1 MDRRVH
7 SGGGDVPVTVR
18 VTTLKGAAAGAYYV
32 EALPNYCLDA
42 DEPRGIWHG
51 QAAGMLGLC
60 GSVDDEAFLALM
72 AGLDPR
78 DPDRLLGNGYS
89 VKSVRGFDV
98 TASSPKSVSVLW
110 AVGDDWVRAEVLA
123 AHDAA
128 VAAVAG
134 WIEAHAHTR
143 FRMGGEVVVVDAE
156 GIVAAGFRQHT
167 SRALDPQL
175 HTHLVVANRV
185 KSPDGRW
192 LALDARTL
200 KRDQRTLSALFH
212 AAERAELTRRLG
224 VEWGPVVNGIAEID
238 GIDRRV
244 LDEFSTRTKAVNA
257 RLSVKLDR
265 FEQTMGREPTQR
277 ERWQLEREAAVDSRP
292 AKDHAVNADVLHERW
307 VGQLRDLGVDPEAL
321 VAGVIGRSL
330 DAHRDVGDLDPLASI
345 DAAMDALAERQSS
358 WRPAEIVRELAAH
371 FPTTLAGTAGEVV
384 AVADL
389 LGYGIGAGQGMELGP
404 PAPAGVERRGS
415 DGRPITEG
423 ALDRAITQWWILEE
437 EAFVLDWAAR
447 GIDPTQHL
455 SCRATL
461 DRCPTEASS
470 AQREAAAAI
479 AGTAP
484 LVLVVGPAGTGKTTA
499 MRPAIEQIHW
509 EGRVV
514 FGVAPSAIAAGV
526 LSAETGVAADTIDK
540 LLAEHRTGN
549 PTSTFDLAAGATVI
563 VDEAGMLATP
573 KLAELI
579 RLAEDRSWRVALV
592 GDPLQFSAIGRGGM
606 FGMIVDTHGGIELDR
621 VHRFTNDWE
630 RTASLQLRRGDP
642 AVADTYEREGRL
654 HGGTVEQIERAAVSA
669 WWRHRQAGESTLLMA
684 PSNET
689 VDRLNQAAQQ
699 RRIRAGEIGT
709 GEWLEYPNGLRLHV
723 GDEIATRRNDRTI
736 ETDRHE
742 MVRNR
747 DIWTVTAVNDD
758 FSITAR
764 GATGTVTLPAAYL
777 CDHVELAY
785 AVTAMGAQGRTVDHA
800 ITVIDTVTDVRNL
813 YVPMTRGRDSNHAY
827 LAVEG
832 EDTPASVFARY
843 LTNDWINLPAHQRAQ
858 ELWAPTGLEPDFRTP
873 AASRDDDFGI
883 GL

>member
-1 MDRRVH
+1 VH
-7 SGGGDVPVTVR
+7 SGGGDPVTVR

-32 EALPNYCLDA
+32 EALPNYYLDA

-51 QAAGMLGLC
+51 QAAGMLDLLGT
-60 GSVDDEAFLALM
+60 VEDEAFLALM

-78 DPDRLLGNGYS
+78 DPERLLGNGYS
-89 VKSVRGFDV
+89 ETSVRGFDV

-244 LDEFSTRTKAVNA
+244 IEEFSTRTKAVNA
-257 RLSVKLDR
+257 RLSKKLDR

-345 DAAMDALAERQSS
+345 DAAIDSLAEQQSS
-358 WRPAEIVRELAAH
+358 WRPAEIVRELAAQ
-371 FPTTLAGTAGEVV
+371 FPTTLAATAEEVV

-404 PAPAGVERRGS
+404 PVPAGVERRGS
-415 DGRPITEG
+415 DGRPITES

-437 EAFVLDWAAR
+437 EAFVLDWAAH

-455 SCRATL
+455 SNRATL

-484 LVLVVGPAGTGKTTA
+484 VVLVVGPAGTGKTTA
-499 MRPAIEQIHW
+499 MRPAVEQLHQD
-509 EGRVV
+509 GRVV

-540 LLAEHRTGN
+540 LLAEHRTGH
-549 PTSTFDLAAGATVI
+549 PKPAFDLPQGATVI
-563 VDEAGMLATP
+563 VDEAGMLGTA

-579 RLAEDRSWRVALV
+579 RLAEDRSWRVAMV
-592 GDPLQFSAIGRGGM
+592 GDPFQFSAVGRGGM
-606 FGMIVDTHGGIELDR
+606 FGMLVDTHGGIELDR

-654 HGGTVEQIERAAVSA
+654 HGGTVEQMERAAIA
-669 WWRHRQAGESTLLMA
+669 GWWRHWTRDETVLLMA
-684 PSNET
+684 PSNDT
-689 VDRLNQAAQQ
+689 VQQLNERAQQ
-699 RRIRAGEIGT
+699 RRIAAGELDPDRFVETADGV
-709 GEWLEYPNGLRLHV
+709 RLHV
-723 GDEIATRRNDRTI
+723 GDVIATRRNDRSI
-736 ETDRHE
+736 ETNRHE
-742 MVRNR
+742 MIHNRN
-747 DIWTVTAVNDD
+747 TFT
-758 FSITAR
+758 ITALQHDGR
-764 GATGTVTLPAAYL
+764 IAAVGDTGLVILPASYVAN
-777 CDHVELAY
+777 HVELAY

-800 ITVIDTVTDVRNL
+800 ITVIDGVTDVRNI
-813 YVPMTRGRDSNHAY
+813 YVPMTRGRESNHAY
-827 LAVEG
+827 LTTDG
-832 EDTPASVFARY
+832 EDTATDVFARY
-843 LTNDWINLPAHQRAQ
+843 LTNDWIDLPAHQRAQ
-858 ELWAPTGLEPDFRTP
+858 ELWAPTGLEPDFRTR
-873 AASRDDDFGI
+873 AASRHDDFGI
-883 GL
+883 DL

>member
-32 EALPNYCLDA
+32 EALPNYYLDA
-42 DEPRGIWHG
+42 DEPRGVWHG
-51 QAAGMLGLC
+51 RAAGMLGLS
-60 GSVDDEAFLALM
+60 GSVEDEAFLALM
-72 AGLDPR
+72 AGMDPR
-78 DPDRLLGNGYS
+78 DPERLLGNGYS
-89 VKSVRGFDV
+89 EKSVRGFDV

-134 WIEAHAHTR
+134 WVEAHAHTR
-143 FRMGGEVVVVDAE
+143 FRLGGEVVVVDAE

-244 LDEFSTRTKAVNA
+244 VEEFSTRTKAVVA

-292 AKDHAVNADVLHERW
+292 AKDHAVNAGILHERW
-307 VGQLRDLGVDPEAL
+307 VGQLRDLGVDPEQL
-321 VAGVIGRSL
+321 VAGVLGRSL
-330 DAHRDVGDLDPLASI
+330 EAQCDFDVLDQYGLVE
-345 DAAMDALAERQSS
+345 AAIDALAEQQSS
-358 WRPAEIVRELAAH
+358 WRPAEIVREVAALL
-371 FPTTLAGTAGEVV
+371 PTTLAATAGEVV
-384 AVADL
+384 GVADI

-404 PAPAGVERRGS
+404 PVPAGVERRLS
-415 DGRPITEG
+415 DDRPITE
-423 ALDRAITQWWILEE
+423 AASDRAITQWWILKE
-437 EAFVLDWAAR
+437 EAFILDWAGR
-447 GIDPTQHL
+447 GVDPAQTR
-455 SCRATL
+455 SSRTTL
-461 DRCPTEASS
+461 ERCPTEASS

-484 LVLVVGPAGTGKTTA
+484 VVLVVGPAGTGKTTA
-499 MRPAIEQIHW
+499 LRPAVEQLHAD
-509 EGRVV
+509 GRVV
-514 FGVAPSAIAAGV
+514 FGVAPSAIAASV
-526 LSAETGVAADTIDK
+526 LNAETGVRADTIDK
-540 LLAEHRTGN
+540 LLAEHRTGR
-549 PTSTFDLAAGATVI
+549 PHPTFDLPPGATVI

-573 KLAELI
+573 KLAELAH
-579 RLAEDRSWRVALV
+579 LAEQKRWRVALV
-592 GDPLQFSAIGRGGM
+592 GDPMQFSAVGRGGM
-606 FGMIVDTHGGIELDR
+606 FGMLVDTHGAIELDR

-630 RTASLQLRRGDP
+630 RAASLQLRRGDP
-642 AVADTYEREGRL
+642 TVADTYERQGRL

-669 WWRHRQAGESTLLMA
+669 WWRHRKAGESTLLMA

-689 VDRLNQAAQQ
+689 VDRLNQAAQR
-699 RRIRAGEIGT
+699 RRIAAGELAD
-709 GEWLEYPNGLRLHV
+709 GECFVLPNGVRLHV
-723 GDEIATRRNDRTI
+723 GDEIATRHNDRAI

-747 DIWTVTAVNDD
+747 NTWTITAINDD
-758 FSITAR
+758 WTITAR
-764 GATGTVTLPAAYL
+764 GSTGTVALPAEYL

-785 AVTAMGAQGRTVDHA
+785 AITAMGAQGKTVDHA
-800 ITVIDTVTDVRNL
+800 ITVIDITTDVRNL
-813 YVPMTRGRDSNHAY
+813 YVPMTRGRETNHAY
-827 LAVEG
+827 LTIEG
-832 EDTPASVFARY
+832 EDTAADAFARY
-843 LTNDWINLPAHQRAQ
+843 LTNDWIDLPAHQRAQ
-858 ELWAPTGLEPDFRTP
+858 ELWIPTGLEPAPRTAP
-873 AASRDDDFGI
+873 VISVEASSI

>member
-1 MDRRVH
+1 M
-7 SGGGDVPVTVR
+7 TVR

-32 EALPNYCLDA
+32 EALPNYYLDA

-51 QAAGMLGLC
+51 RAAGMLGLS
-60 GSVDDEAFLALM
+60 GAVDDVAFLALM

-78 DPDRLLGNGYS
+78 DPGRLLGTGYS
-89 VKSVRGFDV
+89 ERSVRGFDV

-110 AVGDDWVRAEVLA
+110 AVGDDHVRAEVLA

-128 VAAVAG
+128 VAAVAE
-134 WIEAHAHTR
+134 WIETHAHTR
-143 FRMGGEVVVVDAE
+143 FRMGGKVVVVDAE

-224 VEWGPVVNGIAEID
+224 VEWGPVVNGIAEIA

-244 LDEFSTRTKAVNA
+244 IEEFSTRTKAVTA

-265 FEQTMGREPTQR
+265 FEQTMGREPTRR

-307 VGQLRDLGVDPEAL
+307 VGQLRDLGVDPERL
-321 VAGVIGRSL
+321 VASVIGRSIGAEATLEVL
-330 DAHRDVGDLDPLASI
+330 DRNRLI
-345 DAAMDALAERQSS
+345 DEAIAALAEQQSS
-358 WRPAEIVRELAAH
+358 WRPAEIARELAAVL
-371 FPTTLAGTAGEVV
+371 PTAVVASAGELVGWVDV
-384 AVADL
+384 AAHDDAVFR
-389 LGYGIGAGQGMELGP
+389 GMELGP
-404 PAPAGVERRGS
+404 PAPAGVERRVS
-415 DGRPITEG
+415 DGRPITE
-423 ALDRAITQWWILEE
+423 AASDRAITQWWILQE
-437 EAFVLDWAAR
+437 EAFVLDWAAH
-447 GIDPTQHL
+447 GVDPTQHL
-455 SCRATL
+455 SNRATL

-484 LVLVVGPAGTGKTTA
+484 VVIVVGPAGTGKTTA
-499 MRPAIEQIHW
+499 MRPAVQQLQA

-514 FGVAPSAIAAGV
+514 FGVAPSAIAASV
-526 LSAETGVAADTIDK
+526 LAEETGAQADTIDK
-540 LLAEHRTGN
+540 LLTEHRTGH
-549 PTSTFDLAAGATVI
+549 PKSAFDLPAGATVI
-563 VDEAGMLATP
+563 VDEAGMLATA

-579 RLAEDRSWRVALV
+579 RLAEQNQWRVAMV
-592 GDPLQFSAIGRGGM
+592 GDPLQFSAVGRGGM
-606 FGMIVDTHGGIELDR
+606 FGMLVDTHGGIELDR
-621 VHRFTNDWE
+621 VHRFSNNWE
-630 RTASLQLRRGDP
+630 RAASLQLRRGDP
-642 AVADTYEREGRL
+642 AVADLYEREGRL
-654 HGGTVEQIERAAVSA
+654 HGGTSEQIERAAISA
-669 WWRHRQAGESTLLMA
+669 WWRHRKHDEIVLLMA
-684 PSNET
+684 PSNDT
-689 VDRLNQAAQQ
+689 VDRLNQRAQQ
-699 RRIRAGEIGT
+699 RRIIAGELDPARFVETTEGV
-709 GEWLEYPNGLRLHV
+709 RLHV
-723 GDEIATRRNDRTI
+723 GDVIATRRNDRSI

-747 DIWTVTAVNDD
+747 NTFTITYLHADGGIAAVGD
-758 FSITAR
+758 
-764 GATGTVTLPAAYL
+764 TGWVTLPNRYVA
-777 CDHVELAY
+777 DHVELAY

-800 ITVIDTVTDVRNL
+800 ITVIDNVTDVRNL

-827 LAVEG
+827 LTVDS
-832 EDTPASVFARY
+832 EDTPADVFARY
-843 LTNDWINLPAHQRAQ
+843 LTNDWIDLPAHQRAR
-858 ELWAPTGLEPDFRTP
+858 ELWAPAGREPDWRAP

-883 GL
+883 DL

>member
-1 MDRRVH
+1 
-7 SGGGDVPVTVR
+7 
-18 VTTLKGAAAGAYYV
+18 
-32 EALPNYCLDA
+32 
-42 DEPRGIWHG
+42 
-51 QAAGMLGLC
+51 
-60 GSVDDEAFLALM
+60 
-72 AGLDPR
+72 
-78 DPDRLLGNGYS
+78 LGNGYS
-89 VKSVRGFDV
+89 EKSVRGFDV

-134 WIEAHAHTR
+134 WIETHAHTR

-156 GIVAAGFRQHT
+156 AIVAAGFRQHT

-244 LDEFSTRTKAVNA
+244 VEEFSTRTKAVVA

-292 AKDHAVNADVLHERW
+292 AKDHAVSADVLHERW
-307 VGQLRDLGVDPEAL
+307 VGQLRDLGVDPEQL
-321 VAGVIGRSL
+321 VAGVLGRSL
-330 DAHRDVGDLDPLASI
+330 DVQCDFDVLDQYGLV
-345 DAAMDALAERQSS
+345 DAAIDALAEKQSS
-358 WRPAEIVRELAAH
+358 WRPAEIVREVAALL
-371 FPTTLAGTAGEVV
+371 PTTLAATAGEVV
-384 AVADL
+384 GVADI

-404 PAPAGVERRGS
+404 PVPAGVERRAS
-415 DGRPITEG
+415 DDRPITE
-423 ALDRAITQWWILEE
+423 AASDRAITQWWILKE
-437 EAFVLDWAAR
+437 EAFILDWAASAV
-447 GIDPTQHL
+447 DPTQTT
-455 SCRATL
+455 SNRATIE
-461 DRCPTEASS
+461 RCPTETSS

-484 LVLVVGPAGTGKTTA
+484 VVLVVGPAGTGKTTA
-499 MRPAIEQIHW
+499 LRPAVEQLHAD
-509 EGRVV
+509 GRVV
-514 FGVAPSAIAAGV
+514 FGMAPSAIAASV
-526 LSAETGVAADTIDK
+526 LNAETGVRADTIDK
-540 LLAEHRTGN
+540 LLAEHRTGR
-549 PTSTFDLAAGATVI
+549 PHPTFDLPPGATVI

-573 KLAELI
+573 KLAELAH
-579 RLAEDRSWRVALV
+579 LADQRSWRVALV
-592 GDPLQFSAIGRGGM
+592 GDPMQFSAVGRGGM
-606 FGMIVDTHGGIELDR
+606 FGMLVDTHGAIELDR
-621 VHRFTNDWE
+621 VHRFLNDWE
-630 RTASLQLRRGDP
+630 RAASLRLRRGDP

-654 HGGTVEQIERAAVSA
+654 HGGTVDQIERAAVSA
-669 WWRHRQAGESTLLMA
+669 WWRHRRAGQSTLLMA
-684 PSNET
+684 PSNDT
-689 VDRLNQAAQQ
+689 VDRLNQAAQR
-699 RRIRAGEIGT
+699 RRIAAGELAD
-709 GEWLEYPNGLRLHV
+709 GECFVLPNGVRLYV
-723 GDEIATRRNDRTI
+723 GDEIATRHNDRTI

-747 DIWTVTAVNDD
+747 NTWTITAVNDD
-758 FSITAR
+758 WTVTAR
-764 GATGTVTLPAAYL
+764 GATGTVVLPAEYL

-800 ITVIDTVTDVRNL
+800 ITVIDTTTDVRNL
-813 YVPMTRGRDSNHAY
+813 YVPMTRGRESNNAY

-832 EDTPASVFARY
+832 EDTAADAFARY
-843 LTNDWINLPAHQRAQ
+843 LTNDWIDLPAHQRAR
-858 ELWAPTGLEPDFRTP
+858 ELWAPTGHEPDWRAP
-873 AASRDDDFGI
+873 AVSRDDDFGI
-883 GL
+883 DL